1 MDLKLYP
8 KHCSAAS
15 NYDVDIDDL
24 SVLEDNNPGLVDTA
38 EDKQQVGFS
47 FDGIKTISKIY
58 NKIETIQC
66 KDKFK
71 QWLQSHLFKPHF
83 LEYLTKVWLPHVQTR
98 RTDNWH
104 GT

>member
-47 FDGIKTISKIY
+47 FDGIKIISEICD
-58 NKIETIQC
+58 KIETIQC
-66 KDKFK
+66 KNEFK

>member
-15 NYDVDIDDL
+15 NYNVNINDL
-24 SVLEDNNPGLVDTA
+24 SVLKDDDSGLVDTA
-38 EDKQQVGFS
+38 EDKQQAGF
-47 FDGIKTISKIY
+47 FFNGIKMISKIC

-66 KDKFK
+66 KNKFK
-71 QWLQSHLFKPHF
+71 QWLQSHLFKLHF
-83 LEYLTKVWLPHVQTR
+83 LEYLAKVWLPYMQTGR
-98 RTDNWH
+98 IDDWH